1 MHRQA
6 PGTSSDYKET
16 SPDENEENRSD
27 SSDSEDVGESGDESG
42 LSENREATGGG
53 VEIES
58 YEEEQ
63 KKEQEAMDELE
74 DEYREVKSNISPPQL
89 LNLLSKAMDKLVTL
103 TYADISNSVSNG
115 TPFLVDGDM
124 LLVHAMADENWS
136 SHFGGQMLHLIYLCE
151 RRMQIFVQKG
161 GTFQIVFFKSWYDA
175 WDGRH
180 DLLLARTVLLLHF
193 KHNSPHEVYEFDHVW
208 DPLFKHHLAKFRPAF
223 ILVDLHIGHYPGN
236 PLVKFTYYTERLPLK
251 YRGSV
256 PPQEPRPDLEEFI
269 SKVQGYMTLA
279 LQQVN
284 SEECD
289 MSQVADIW
297 HGNLFAYIL
306 YLLSSRDTAEQS
318 DIWRDDTR
326 LSYERLVTQVGDLS
340 GRQLKPFPVHR
351 EAMQL
356 FLTVKHL
363 LQSCIETAL
372 SESDKKHIASWLR
385 DLGFEE
391 MVERCKLPL
400 PPKNTLNPG
409 FYVGPSH
416 VRFQMAH
423 LGPELDR
430 NTGGVPDLRVTGFT
444 PDTWQRDLFDIV
456 DKKQSA
462 LVVAPT
468 SSGKTYASYYCM
480 EQVLRE
486 SNDGIVVYVSPT
498 KALVNQ
504 VHATLYARF
513 KNKSMPAGMSAV
525 GVFSREYR
533 HKALECQIL
542 VTVPQCLELLL
553 LSPRQHSWVSRLRYV
568 ILDEIHCLAG
578 QSGGISWERCLL
590 MIPCPF
596 IALSAT
602 VGSPAS
608 FHAWLQDVQ
617 NFRQEQ
623 DLLNGSSRST
633 GSYHVE
639 LVEYYNRH
647 SDLTKYVYSGGKL
660 KHIHPYAFV
669 DDTVIKQNNGIP
681 SHVSLSPSE
690 TLELYDI
697 MRSVSEDDQTLDALN
712 PDTFFNSSIFLIRD
726 SVKEK
731 DTKTVR
737 KYEAKLRT
745 LLEIWSQEQPQKF
758 SKVHRQLNCGVNVPS
773 ENDSREALFSQCVG
787 LIKTLHQ
794 QDMLP
799 ALIFSYDR
807 SFVEKMFI
815 KITEFCEEGD
825 VKVEKE
831 KLTKFE
837 KHMEKKKLEE
847 LENIPKD
854 FHRNSLGLLDGQSG
868 FRSIGVVDKDDIKLI
883 ELRLIS
889 ENYTSTS
896 PLVRGF
902 RQGLGLHHGGKS
914 AKVKSSVE
922 MMFRLRILNV
932 VIATGTLALG
942 IHMPC
947 RTVVLAGD
955 SPYINALE
963 FHQMS
968 GRAGRRGFD
977 KEGHVVFMGLG
988 RRKVQTLLTDKFPVM
1003 VGNFPL
1009 SVGTVLR
1016 LLLLVSRITSHG
1028 ELNEAT
1034 TRDALSR
1041 ALTLLNCSMAYKTS
1055 PFLKIQ
1061 MKHFFSFATQLLLLQ
1076 GLVDNTGSPQKLS
1089 DIITHLNYHEPGNL
1103 AFVFLFRSG
1112 ALRQLC
1118 GSNEKGNISRET
1130 ELNLVLVLS
1139 YLFAVLPLHNSLNDK
1154 KFKNSRVKLPPLPA
1168 YVTKVLQA
1176 YNAQVKLVF
1185 DNYFRSMSQQ
1195 CIITL
1200 GEDNK
1205 LPLSN
1210 VRFGGHDCLEE
1221 PQEKTN
1227 ENKLYNRKER
1237 YHDVSCPTWEGE
1249 VSSCWLSHLGRRGI
1263 MMLVVPPGK
1272 ERYHDVGCTHLG
1284 RRGKTLESLIMNNCE
1299 PRTICS
1305 LFAALSG
1312 HTDTDLYT
1320 ETSII
1325 SNIRHQVFTDIK
1337 VVPLVNVDI
1346 PLNGYVWDFYNHG
1359 IASAIRMDNQLKS
1372 GYDFEKLRDFAL
1384 LLKTI
1389 TLSIEELEPTNPD
1402 DPVLK
1407 TFQKVSST
1415 FYSLFNKAYRQ
1426 H

>member
-1 MHRQA
+1 MSERRTFLTLMKKCEIIQEVDQKKITKTEITQRHGIPKTTLFTILKMREEIVIAVQKEGYNVKAKNFKVNEEAAVCVLPATASAEDPDDTLPVDASSQPGPFTEPQVDPSMEPKPGSTTAPLSAHLTLTQLCKEKTWQRLA
-6 PGTSSDYKET
+6 PGMYEDYF
-16 SPDENEENRSD
+16 SNEKN
-27 SSDSEDVGESGDESG
+27 V
-42 LSENREATGGG
+42 
-53 VEIES
+53 S
-58 YEEEQ
+58 YDYM
-63 KKEQEAMDELE
+63 K
-74 DEYREVKSNISPPQL
+74 IFL
-89 LNLLSKAMDKLVTL
+89 L
-103 TYADISNSVSNG
+103 YSVII
-115 TPFLVDGDM
+115 
-124 LLVHAMADENWS
+124 
-136 SHFGGQMLHLIYLCE
+136 Q
-151 RRMQIFVQKG
+151 
-161 GTFQIVFFKSWYDA
+161 
-175 WDGRH
+175 
-180 DLLLARTVLLLHF
+180 
-193 KHNSPHEVYEFDHVW
+193 
-208 DPLFKHHLAKFRPAF
+208 
-223 ILVDLHIGHYPGN
+223 
-236 PLVKFTYYTERLPLK
+236 RLPLK
-251 YRGSV
+251 YRSV
-256 PPQEPRPDLEEFI
+256 PPQKPRPDLEEFI
-269 SKVQGYMTLA
+269 SKMQGYMTLA

-289 MSQVADIW
+289 MGQVADIW
-297 HGNLFAYIL
+297 H
-306 YLLSSRDTAEQS
+306 
-318 DIWRDDTR
+318 
-326 LSYERLVTQVGDLS
+326 
-340 GRQLKPFPVHR
+340 
-351 EAMQL
+351 
-356 FLTVKHL
+356 
-363 LQSCIETAL
+363 
-372 SESDKKHIASWLR
+372 ESDKKHIASWLR

-400 PPKNTLNPG
+400 PPHKTLNHNKLS
-409 FYVGPSH
+409 VGTSH

-430 NTGGVPDLRVTGFT
+430 DTGGEPDFRVRGFT

-504 VHATLYARF
+504 VHATIYARF

-525 GVFSREYR
+525 GVFTREYR
-533 HKALECQIL
+533 HNALECQIL

-553 LSPRQHSWVSRLRYV
+553 LSPRRHSWVSRLRYV

-608 FHAWLQDVQ
+608 FHAWLQSVQ
-617 NFRQEQ
+617 NFRREQ

-633 GSYHVE
+633 CSYHVE
-639 LVEYYNRH
+639 LVEHYNRH
-647 SDLTKYVYSGGKL
+647 SDMTKYVYSEGNL
-660 KHIHPYAFV
+660 KYVHPYAFV
-669 DDTVIKQNNGIP
+669 DDTVIKQNKGIP
-681 SHVSLSPSE
+681 LHVSLSPSE

-697 MRSVSEDDQTLDALN
+697 MRSVSKDDQTLDTLN

-731 DTKTVR
+731 ETKTVR

-745 LLEIWSQEQPQKF
+745 LLEIWSHEQPQKF
-758 SKVHRQLNCGVNVPS
+758 NEVHRHLNRDVHVPS
-773 ENDSREALFSQCVG
+773 ENYSREALFKECVG
-787 LIKTLHQ
+787 LVKALHQ

-807 SFVEKMFI
+807 TCVEKMFI
-815 KITEFCEEGD
+815 KLTEFCEESYLKG
-825 VKVEKE
+825 EKE
-831 KLTKFE
+831 TLTRLE

-854 FHRNSLGLLDGQSG
+854 FHQNSLGLLDGHSG
-868 FRSIGVVDKDDIKLI
+868 FRGIGVVDKDDIKLI

-896 PLVRGF
+896 LLVRGF
-902 RQGLGLHHGGKS
+902 RQGLGLHHGGRS

-955 SPYINALE
+955 SPHINALE

-988 RRKVQTLLTDKFPVM
+988 QRKVQTLLTDKFPVM
-1003 VGNFPL
+1003 IGNFPL
-1009 SVGTVLR
+1009 SVATVLR

-1028 ELNEAT
+1028 EQNEAA

-1041 ALTLLNCSMAYKTS
+1041 QKYQGTPQEQQRSRLLNSVPS
-1055 PFLKIQ
+1055 RSRPF
-1061 MKHFFSFATQLLLLQ
+1061 QLLDDAARTCGFL
-1076 GLVDNTGSPQKLS
+1076 DSRGSPQKLS
-1089 DIITHLNYHEPGNL
+1089 DIITHLSYHEPGNL

-1112 ALRQLC
+1112 ALRRLC
-1118 GSNEKGNISRET
+1118 GSDGKGNLSRET

-1139 YLFAVLPLHNSLNDK
+1139 YLFAVLQLHSSVKDK
-1154 KFKNSRVKLPPLPA
+1154 KFKNSRVKLPPLPD
-1168 YVTKVLQA
+1168 YITEVLQM
-1176 YNAQVKLVF
+1176 YNTQVKFVF
-1185 DNYFRSMSQQ
+1185 DNYFRSMAQQ
-1195 CIITL
+1195 CIINL
-1200 GEDNK
+1200 GEDNR

-1210 VRFGGHDCLEE
+1210 VTFGGHDCLEE
-1221 PQEKTN
+1221 PQGRKTACVLVSEK
-1227 ENKLYNRKER
+1227 
-1237 YHDVSCPTWEGE
+1237 S
-1249 VSSCWLSHLGRRGI
+1249 
-1263 MMLVVPPGK
+1263 
-1272 ERYHDVGCTHLG
+1272 
-1284 RRGKTLESLIMNNCE
+1284 LESVIMNNCK

-1312 HTDTDLYT
+1312 HKDTDLYT

-1337 VVPLVNVDI
+1337 VIPLVNINI
-1346 PLNGYVWDFYNHG
+1346 PLNGYAWDFYNHG
-1359 IASAIRMDNQLKS
+1359 IASAIRMDNQLKA
-1372 GYDFEKLRDFAL
+1372 GDDFDKLKDFNL
-1384 LLKTI
+1384 MLKTI

-1415 FYSLFNKAYRQ
+1415 FNSLFNKAYLQQR
-1426 H
+1426 

>member
-16 SPDENEENRSD
+16 SPDENEENRFD

-42 LSENREATGGG
+42 LSENREANEGG

-74 DEYREVKSNISPPQL
+74 DEYRKVKSNISPPQL

-151 RRMQIFVQKG
+151 RIMQIFVQKG

-193 KHNSPHEVYEFDHVW
+193 KHNSPYEVYEFDTVW

-223 ILVDLHIGHYPGN
+223 ILVDLHIDHYPGD
-236 PLVKFTYYTERLPLK
+236 PLVKLTYYTEILFATSTSLMCVDLNELTLAVSTLHAFFVMPNPVLKGILSKFSGDIVTVLNTTANKPLQNVHIGSPNIHIENTATYLHMFVTVYAAYSYFSNEKNVSYDYMKIFLLYSVIIQRLPLK

-284 SEECD
+284 SEDCD

-306 YLLSSRDTAEQS
+306 YLLSSRDTDEQS

-326 LSYERLVTQVGDLS
+326 LSYERLVTQIGDLS
-340 GRQLKPFPVHR
+340 GRQLKPFPVHWEAVVCPGPLEKDPECLSLNR
-351 EAMQL
+351 EDVFNLKPLLPINCNLIESFSGDLMSNSVLMLSEEAAILEGFITRNSEFDEIRHYHSRRALTDDLQRTKETISLIKSKDPFLIKKQQRLQSKYIRFLNVYGMNMEGKLSIPKSIICTEQISKQKLTGKKQKKQSKNALKYIQQNELKNQAKYEEIDNIHLEVFLKNYKVLKSKHNYELALKEVEILLKKLNGKHSRQKAFIKKAEICYKLGRDKRELVYVKQL

-430 NTGGVPDLRVTGFT
+430 NTGGVPDVRVTGFT
-444 PDTWQRDLFDIV
+444 PDTWQRDLFDVV

-525 GVFSREYR
+525 GVFTREYR

-578 QSGGISWERCLL
+578 QSGGISWERLPSLDSMPIHC
-590 MIPCPF
+590 
-596 IALSAT
+596 
-602 VGSPAS
+602 S
-608 FHAWLQDVQ
+608 FCHSG
-617 NFRQEQ
+617 N
-623 DLLNGSSRST
+623 SRST

-660 KHIHPYAFV
+660 KHVHPYAFV

-731 DTKTVR
+731 ETKTVR

-825 VKVEKE
+825 IKVEKE

-837 KHMEKKKLEE
+837 KRMEKKKLEE

-883 ELRLIS
+883 ESRLIS

-902 RQGLGLHHGGKS
+902 RQGLGLHHGGRS

-1028 ELNEAT
+1028 EQNEAT

-1041 ALTLLNCSMAYKTS
+1041 
-1055 PFLKIQ
+1055 
-1061 MKHFFSFATQLLLLQ
+1061 
-1076 GLVDNTGSPQKLS
+1076 
-1089 DIITHLNYHEPGNL
+1089 
-1103 AFVFLFRSG
+1103 
-1112 ALRQLC
+1112 
-1118 GSNEKGNISRET
+1118 
-1130 ELNLVLVLS
+1130 
-1139 YLFAVLPLHNSLNDK
+1139 
-1154 KFKNSRVKLPPLPA
+1154 
-1168 YVTKVLQA
+1168 
-1176 YNAQVKLVF
+1176 
-1185 DNYFRSMSQQ
+1185 
-1195 CIITL
+1195 
-1200 GEDNK
+1200 
-1205 LPLSN
+1205 
-1210 VRFGGHDCLEE
+1210 
-1221 PQEKTN
+1221 
-1227 ENKLYNRKER
+1227 
-1237 YHDVSCPTWEGE
+1237 
-1249 VSSCWLSHLGRRGI
+1249 
-1263 MMLVVPPGK
+1263 
-1272 ERYHDVGCTHLG
+1272 
-1284 RRGKTLESLIMNNCE
+1284 
-1299 PRTICS
+1299 
-1305 LFAALSG
+1305 
-1312 HTDTDLYT
+1312 
-1320 ETSII
+1320 
-1325 SNIRHQVFTDIK
+1325 
-1337 VVPLVNVDI
+1337 
-1346 PLNGYVWDFYNHG
+1346 
-1359 IASAIRMDNQLKS
+1359 
-1372 GYDFEKLRDFAL
+1372 
-1384 LLKTI
+1384 
-1389 TLSIEELEPTNPD
+1389 
-1402 DPVLK
+1402 
-1407 TFQKVSST
+1407 
-1415 FYSLFNKAYRQ
+1415 
-1426 H
+1426 

>member
-1 MHRQA
+1 MSRKR
-6 PGTSSDYKET
+6 TFLTLMKK
-16 SPDENEENRSD
+16 NE
-27 SSDSEDVGESGDESG
+27 
-42 LSENREATGGG
+42 
-53 VEIES
+53 II
-58 YEEEQ
+58 
-63 KKEQEAMDELE
+63 QE
-74 DEYREVKSNISPPQL
+74 
-89 LNLLSKAMDKLVTL
+89 
-103 TYADISNSVSNG
+103 
-115 TPFLVDGDM
+115 
-124 LLVHAMADENWS
+124 
-136 SHFGGQMLHLIYLCE
+136 
-151 RRMQIFVQKG
+151 
-161 GTFQIVFFKSWYDA
+161 IVFFKSWYDA
-175 WDGRH
+175 WYGRH
-180 DLLLARTVLLLHF
+180 DMLLAHTVLLLHF
-193 KHNSPHEVYEFDHVW
+193 KHNSPYEVYQFDNVW
-208 DPLFKHHLAKFRPAF
+208 DPLFKDHLSKFRPSF
-223 ILVDLHIGHYPGN
+223 ILMDLEISHYPRD
-236 PLVKFTYYTERLPLK
+236 PLVKLTYYTEVLFATSTSLMCVDLNELTLAVSTLHAFFVIPNPVFKRIWSKLSGFIVTVLNTTANKPLQNVYIGSPNIPIENLHMFVTVNAAYSYFSNEKKLSYDYMKTFLFYSVIIQRLPLK
-251 YRGSV
+251 YRGNV
-256 PPQEPRPDLEEFI
+256 PPQKPRPDLEEFI

-279 LQQVN
+279 LQQVD
-284 SEECD
+284 SEKCKMD
-289 MSQVADIW
+289 QVADIW

-306 YLLSSRDTAEQS
+306 YLLGSLDTAEHS
-318 DIWRDDTR
+318 DIWRDETR
-326 LSYERLVTQVGDLS
+326 LAYEHLVTQIEDLS
-340 GRQLKPFPVHR
+340 GRQLKPFPIHW
-351 EAMQL
+351 EAVVCSEPLEKDPERLSLNRKDGFNLKQL
-356 FLTVKHL
+356 LPINCKLIESFLGDL
-363 LQSCIETAL
+363 METPL
-372 SESDKKHIASWLR
+372 SESDKKRIASWLR

-400 PPKNTLNPG
+400 PPHYTPNPEL
-409 FYVGPSH
+409 YVDTSH

-430 NTGGVPDLRVTGFT
+430 DTGGEPDFRVRGFT

-486 SNDGIVVYVSPT
+486 SNDGVVVYVSPT

-504 VHATLYARF
+504 VHATIYARF

-525 GVFSREYR
+525 GVFTREYR

-617 NFRQEQ
+617 NFRREQ

-639 LVEYYNRH
+639 LVECYNRH
-647 SDLTKYVYSGGKL
+647 SDLTKYVYSEGNL
-660 KHIHPYAFV
+660 KYVHPYAFV

-697 MRSVSEDDQTLDALN
+697 MRIVSKDDQTLDTLN
-712 PDTFFNSSIFLIRD
+712 PDTFFSSSIFLIRD

-731 DTKTVR
+731 ESKTVR
-737 KYEAKLRT
+737 KYEAKLRKF
-745 LLEIWSQEQPQKF
+745 LEIWSREQPQKF
-758 SKVHRQLNCGVNVPS
+758 DEVHRHLNGDVHVPS
-773 ENDSREALFSQCVG
+773 ENYSKVELFNQCVG
-787 LIKTLHQ
+787 LVKTLHQ

-807 SFVEKMFI
+807 TCVENMFI
-815 KITEFCEEGD
+815 KLTEFCEEGD

-831 KLTKFE
+831 KLTRFE

-854 FHRNSLGLLDGQSG
+854 FRQKSLGLLDGQSG
-868 FRSIGVVDKDDIKLI
+868 FRGIGVVDKDDIKLI
-883 ELRLIS
+883 ESRLIS
-889 ENYTSTS
+889 EKYTSTTS
-896 PLVRGF
+896 LVRGF
-902 RQGLGLHHGGKS
+902 RQGLGLHHGGRS

-955 SPYINALE
+955 SPHINALE

-977 KEGHVVFMGLG
+977 KEGHVVFMGLCQ
-988 RRKVQTLLTDKFPVM
+988 RKVQTLLTDKFPVM
-1003 VGNFPL
+1003 IGNFPL
-1009 SVGTVLR
+1009 SVATVLR

-1028 ELNEAT
+1028 EQNEVV

-1041 ALTLLNCSMAYKTS
+1041 ALTLLNCSMAYTTS
-1055 PFLKIQ
+1055 PLLKIQ

-1076 GLVDNTGSPQKLS
+1076 GFVDSRGSPQKLS

-1112 ALRQLC
+1112 ALRRLC
-1118 GSNEKGNISRET
+1118 GSDKKGNLSRET

-1139 YLFAVLPLHNSLNDK
+1139 YLFAVLPLHSSLKDK
-1154 KFKNSRVKLPPLPA
+1154 KFENSRVELPPLPD
-1168 YVTKVLQA
+1168 YITKVLQM
-1176 YNAQVKLVF
+1176 YNSQVKFVF
-1185 DNYFRSMSQQ
+1185 DNYFRSMAQ
-1195 CIITL
+1195 CITDL

-1210 VRFGGHDCLEE
+1210 VIFGGHDYLEE
-1221 PQEKTN
+1221 P
-1227 ENKLYNRKER
+1227 
-1237 YHDVSCPTWEGE
+1237 P
-1249 VSSCWLSHLGRRGI
+1249 
-1263 MMLVVPPGK
+1263 
-1272 ERYHDVGCTHLG
+1272 
-1284 RRGKTLESLIMNNCE
+1284 
-1299 PRTICS
+1299 
-1305 LFAALSG
+1305 
-1312 HTDTDLYT
+1312 
-1320 ETSII
+1320 
-1325 SNIRHQVFTDIK
+1325 
-1337 VVPLVNVDI
+1337 VNMDI
-1346 PLNGYVWDFYNHG
+1346 PLNGYAWDFYNHG
-1359 IASAIRMDNQLKS
+1359 IASAIRMDNQLKA
-1372 GYDFEKLRDFAL
+1372 GQDFDSLKDFAL
-1384 LLKTI
+1384 MLRTI

-1415 FYSLFNKAYRQ
+1415 FNILFNKAYAR
-1426 H
+1426 